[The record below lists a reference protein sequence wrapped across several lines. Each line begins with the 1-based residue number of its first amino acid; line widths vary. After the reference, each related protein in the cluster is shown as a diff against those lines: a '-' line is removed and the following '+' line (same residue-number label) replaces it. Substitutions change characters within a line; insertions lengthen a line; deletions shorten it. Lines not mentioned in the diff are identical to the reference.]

1 MSKYTLSK
9 IFFISLFLCFVFYS
23 VNVLSQEALILT
35 KSGEKI
41 NCIIQDVEITIKTEA
56 GVKKLAIS
64 DIALIDFV
72 SNAKQVSAKAY
83 LHLLRGKQLIKDGF
97 DDMALAEFKIAVDTS
112 PDYVDANFEM
122 GKLLGKM
129 GRKNEAMGYLGRV
142 LTLEPDRLGIDV
154 ELKDIG
160 DWYLNKKDFKSAADI
175 YYSLFQKYPQNK
187 NAEFAVYKAGFLY
200 AWELNDSKKAIPA
213 LEGAV
218 AKFPDNEN
226 VEKALYEIGRLYSDE
241 SNLESAEKYFTQ
253 LITKFPSGERTDN
266 AHFSLAKVYQ
276 QKREYLKAIDEIH
289 KVIDESSDQALIISA
304 QKLIDEFM
312 WDIYSVSDGLPSDNI
327 KALALDKNRVWIGTA
342 SGVAQFDIKSSSFIG
357 SIILPNT
364 DITALA
370 VDETYLWIGTADS
383 LVKQYDKVKGDMVQN
398 PLIKSQGSINK
409 ILSLS
414 VDKDSVWVGTDFG
427 IYQYMKNKLDWKHY
441 TTLDGLPDDKIVS
454 LASTPKGVWC
464 GTLKN
469 GVSIFDYS
477 TLKWRKP
484 NVQASLSGRSVPM
497 IAFSNNNIWFAW
509 YEDFMNGVSSYDQ
522 NTGTWEELPI
532 TEWESDTQSQTP
544 DVRHVNT
551 SLICL
556 GANESEVWVGTDSVA
571 VFYNY
576 MSSQW
581 SPPIN
586 YPSKF
591 AGIAPSC
598 IAVDNESVWFAT
610 VKGVAKLK
618 KGMIKTN

>member
-414 VDKDSVWVGTDFG
+414 VDKDS
-427 IYQYMKNKLDWKHY
+427 
-441 TTLDGLPDDKIVS
+441 
-454 LASTPKGVWC
+454 
-464 GTLKN
+464 
-469 GVSIFDYS
+469 
-477 TLKWRKP
+477 
-484 NVQASLSGRSVPM
+484 
-497 IAFSNNNIWFAW
+497 
-509 YEDFMNGVSSYDQ
+509 
-522 NTGTWEELPI
+522 
-532 TEWESDTQSQTP
+532 
-544 DVRHVNT
+544 
-551 SLICL
+551 
-556 GANESEVWVGTDSVA
+556 
-571 VFYNY
+571 
-576 MSSQW
+576 
-581 SPPIN
+581 
-586 YPSKF
+586 
-591 AGIAPSC
+591 
-598 IAVDNESVWFAT
+598 
-610 VKGVAKLK
+610 
-618 KGMIKTN
+618 